1 MDSLLCSSLAG
12 EKGSFLLFFF
22 FLRFDYK
29 GGRPESKISWLFF
42 PSILFSDR
50 LFSSHLLFPFHVNVN
65 FFMRVISTLNG
76 SLAVFFFFLIFY
88 NVGIL
93 QDYALMM
100 LY

>member
-42 PSILFSDR
+42 
-50 LFSSHLLFPFHVNVN
+50 
-65 FFMRVISTLNG
+65 
-76 SLAVFFFFLIFY
+76 SLHLIF
-88 NVGIL
+88 
-93 QDYALMM
+93 
-100 LY
+100 